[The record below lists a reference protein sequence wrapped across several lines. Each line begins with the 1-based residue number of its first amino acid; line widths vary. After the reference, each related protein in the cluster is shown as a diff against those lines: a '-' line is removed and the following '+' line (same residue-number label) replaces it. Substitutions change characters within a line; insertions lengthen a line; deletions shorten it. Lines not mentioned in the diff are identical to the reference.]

1 MRIQIKLFLLLVV
14 IAVLPLA
21 ALSWRSER
29 ATENLGLAMAEYGK
43 AAITQNLET
52 QLRQAVSYS
61 SELLGAQQHQVEL
74 ALRLQATEIER
85 RLNSPAPADPA
96 PTYTN
101 AAFDET
107 ATWPPGTELAMDHA
121 VISPNRE
128 LKAVPISRIHQSFFL
143 PSDLDAA
150 TARPFIDRLASLDKI
165 YRDIAVKNA
174 SLFYWQYLAL
184 KNGLHSSY
192 PGHGGY
198 PAGYDPRQRA
208 WYLGAV
214 TADDLV
220 WTPPQL
226 DASTRRLLLTAA
238 MPLRDAGGEISGVT
252 AIDVDILTLLEA
264 AQTRMRLGGQMES
277 YVVQLTDAEGKPFVP
292 GPNQSPTLRV
302 LASSLY
308 RDVGTSWDAQ
318 LETQALTTDRAGD
331 LDQIAADIQA
341 GNDGIRQ
348 VPHSGKPSLWVYGQ
362 LGRAGTALLY
372 IVPVGELESIADRAQ
387 ESVRQAI
394 VEQVQLAGVAS
405 VILIAVVAVLAMLA
419 SRTVTSP
426 LRALAD
432 AARDLAR
439 GNLLARAPVTSRDEV
454 GELATVFNS
463 MVPELKTHIQVQESL
478 DLAREVQQK
487 LLPDEAPAIPG
498 LDVAGHSIYS
508 EAVGGDYYDF
518 MALKDEDG
526 RARLGVV
533 IGDVSGHG
541 VVAALTMMS
550 VRALLRSHAGDGSS
564 LRPVMRAVN
573 RHLAGDAT
581 GGRFVTLVYMTID
594 PETRDVRW
602 ISAGHGPILFY
613 DAQTKEFEEL
623 AVHDIPLGV
632 RPEWPFHENDRDVW
646 SDFGV
651 IVLGTDGIWETKSRD
666 GKMFGK
672 EGLMD
677 VIAAHAHQT
686 ASDICA
692 AVFERLRE
700 FSGGD
705 ALSDDVTLVIVK
717 FLPKRT

>member
-1 MRIQIKLFLLLVV
+1 MRIQIKLFLLLVI

-29 ATENLGLAMAEYGK
+29 ATENLGQAMAEYGK

-85 RLNSPAPADPA
+85 RLNGPVPTDPA
-96 PTYTN
+96 TTYTN
-101 AAFDET
+101 TAFDET

-121 VISPNRE
+121 VVSPNRE
-128 LKAVPISRIHQSFFL
+128 LKAVPISRVHQSFFL
-143 PSDLDAA
+143 TADLDAA
-150 TARPFIDRLASLDKI
+150 VARPFIDRLASLDRV
-165 YRDIAVKNA
+165 YRDIATQNA

-208 WYLGAV
+208 WYRGA
-214 TADDLV
+214 AEAGDLV

-238 MPLRDAGGEISGVT
+238 MPLRDTNSEIIGVT

-264 AQTRMRLGGQMES
+264 AQSRMRLGGQMES
-277 YVVQLTDAEGKPFVP
+277 YVVQLTDA
-292 GPNQSPTLRV
+292 PNQTLRV

-318 LETQALTTDRAGD
+318 LESPVLATDQPGD
-331 LDQIAADIQA
+331 LERIVADIKA
-341 GNDGIRQ
+341 GSDGIRQ
-348 VPHSGKPSLWVYGQ
+348 VPHGGKPALWVYGQ
-362 LGRAGTALLY
+362 LGRVGTALLY
-372 IVPVGELESIADRAQ
+372 IVPVDELESIADRAQ
-387 ESVRQAI
+387 ESVRKTI

-405 VILIAVVAVLAMLA
+405 VILIIIVAVLAMLA

-439 GNLLARAPVTSRDEV
+439 GNLQARAPVTSHDEV

-463 MVPELKTHIQVQESL
+463 MVPELRTHIQVQESL

-487 LLPDEAPAIPG
+487 LLPEEAPAVPG
-498 LDVAGHSIYS
+498 LDVAGHSVYS

-518 MALKDEDG
+518 LALKDEDG
-526 RARLGVV
+526 RQRLGVV

-550 VRALLRSHAGDGSS
+550 VRALLRSHAGDGSA

-581 GGRFVTLVYMTID
+581 GGRFVTLVYLTID

-602 ISAGHGPILFY
+602 ISAGHGPILYY
-613 DAQTKEFEEL
+613 DGQTKEFEEL

-632 RPEWPFHENDRDVW
+632 RPEWPFHENDRDTW

-651 IVLGTDGIWETKSRD
+651 IVLGTDGIWETKAPD
-666 GKMFGK
+666 GTLFGK
-672 EGLMD
+672 EGLMQ
-677 VIAAHAHQT
+677 VIAANAHQT
-686 ASDICA
+686 AADMCA

-705 ALSDDVTLVIVK
+705 ALTDDVTLVIVK

>member
-29 ATENLGLAMAEYGK
+29 ATENLGQAMAEFGK

-61 SELLGAQQHQVEL
+61 SELLGAQQRQVEL
-74 ALRLQATEIER
+74 ALRLQAIEIER
-85 RLNSPAPADPA
+85 RLNGSAPAESGS
-96 PTYTN
+96 TYLHT
-101 AAFDET
+101 AFDDT

-121 VISPNRE
+121 VASPGRE
-128 LKAVPISRIHQSFFL
+128 LKAVPISRTHQSFLL
-143 PSDLDAA
+143 PADLDAA
-150 TARPFIDRLASLDKI
+150 TARPFIDRLASLDKT
-165 YRDIAVKNA
+165 YRDIAEKNA
-174 SLFYWQYLAL
+174 ALFYWQYLAL

-208 WYLGAV
+208 WYQGALA
-214 TADDLV
+214 ADGLV

-226 DASTRRLLLTAA
+226 DASTRRLMLTAA
-238 MPLRDAGGEISGVT
+238 MPLRDSNGEINGVT
-252 AIDVDILTLLEA
+252 AIDVDILTLLNA
-264 AQTRMRLGGQMES
+264 AQGRIRLGSQTES
-277 YVVQLTDAEGKPFVP
+277 YVVQLTDADGRTFVP
-292 GPNQSPTLRV
+292 GPNKTPTVRV

-308 RDVGTSWDAQ
+308 QDVGASWDAQ
-318 LETQALTTDRAGD
+318 LESPVLAADKAGD

-341 GNDGIRQ
+341 GNEGIRQ
-348 VPHSGKPSLWVYGQ
+348 LSHGGKPALWVYGQ

-372 IVPVGELESIADRAQ
+372 IVPVDELESIADRAQ
-387 ESVRQAI
+387 ESVRQTI
-394 VEQVQLAGVAS
+394 VEQVQLAGIAS
-405 VILIAVVAVLAMLA
+405 IVLIVIVAVLAMLA

-432 AARDLAR
+432 AAHDLAR
-439 GNLLARAPVTSRDEV
+439 GNLQARAPVTSRDEV

-463 MVPELKTHIQVQESL
+463 MVPELRAHIQTQESL

-498 LDVAGHSIYS
+498 LDVAGHSVYS

-518 MALKDEDG
+518 MALKDEGG
-526 RARLGVV
+526 RERLGVV

-550 VRALLRSHAGDGSS
+550 VRALLRSHAGDGST

-573 RHLAGDAT
+573 RHLSGDAT

-613 DAQTKEFEEL
+613 DAEAKQFEEL

-632 RPEWPFHENDRDVW
+632 RPEWPFHENDRNQW
-646 SDFGV
+646 PNFGV
-651 IVLGTDGIWETKSRD
+651 IVLGTDGIWETKAPD
-666 GKMFGK
+666 GTVFGK
-672 EGLMD
+672 EGLMKVVAD
-677 VIAAHAHQT
+677 TAHLPAA
-686 ASDICA
+686 DICA
-692 AVFERLRE
+692 AVFDTLRE

-705 ALSDDVTLVIVK
+705 AFGDDVTLVIVK
-717 FLPKRT
+717 FLPRRA

>member
-29 ATENLGLAMAEYGK
+29 ATENLGQAMAEYGK

-85 RLNSPAPADPA
+85 LLNGPPPAEPA

-101 AAFDET
+101 TAFDDT

-121 VISPNRE
+121 MASPGRE
-128 LKAVPISRIHQSFFL
+128 LKAVPISRTHQSFFL
-143 PSDLDAA
+143 PADLDAA
-150 TARPFIDRLASLDKI
+150 AAQPFIDRLAALDKV
-165 YRDIAVKNA
+165 YRDIGTKNA

-198 PAGYDPRQRA
+198 PPGYDPRQRA
-208 WYLGAV
+208 WYRGAAA
-214 TADDLV
+214 TGDLV
-220 WTPPQL
+220 WTTPQL

-238 MPLRDAGGEISGVT
+238 MPLRNASGEIAGVT

-264 AQTRMRLGGQMES
+264 AQGRLRLGSQTES
-277 YVVQLTDAEGKPFVP
+277 YVVQLTDADGNAVAP
-292 GPNQSPTLRV
+292 GSSRAPTLRV

-318 LETQALTTDRAGD
+318 LEPPVLASDRPGD
-331 LDQIAADIQA
+331 VEQIAADIQA

-348 VPHSGKPSLWVYGQ
+348 FPHSGKPSLWVYGQ
-362 LGRAGTALLY
+362 LGRVGTALLY
-372 IVPVGELESIADRAQ
+372 VVPVGELESIADRTQ
-387 ESVRQAI
+387 ESVRQTI
-394 VEQVQLAGVAS
+394 VEQVQLAGIAS
-405 VILIAVVAVLAMLA
+405 VILIVIVAVLAMLA
-419 SRTVTSP
+419 ARTVTSP

-439 GNLLARAPVTSRDEV
+439 GNLQARAPVTSHDEV

-487 LLPDEAPAIPG
+487 LLPEDAPAIPG
-498 LDVAGHSIYS
+498 LDVAGHSVYS

-526 RARLGVV
+526 RERLGVV

-550 VRALLRSHAGDGSS
+550 VRALLRSHAGDGSA

-581 GGRFVTLVYMTID
+581 GGRFVTLVYLTID

-613 DAQTKEFEEL
+613 DAQAKAFEEL

-632 RPEWPFHENDRDVW
+632 RPEWPFHENDRDDW
-646 SDFGV
+646 PDFGV
-651 IVLGTDGIWETKSRD
+651 IVLGTDGIWETKSPA
-666 GKMFGK
+666 GHVFGK
-672 EGLMD
+672 EGLMK
-677 VIAAHAHQT
+677 VIADNAHHT
-686 ASDICA
+686 AADICA
-692 AVFERLRE
+692 AVFDRLRE

-705 ALSDDVTLVIVK
+705 VLGDDVTLVVVK